1 MVKLTVSSLLATALF
16 FLSAPVRAQTAF
28 SLEYTYFDSP
38 TGGGSTGEFL
48 LFVPGT
54 YGYEMTIGFEFNG
67 VDYTEYQV
75 SAVLDGTTVT
85 ATCPSIVA
93 LSTLA
98 LIPNEDASAYTLTWV
113 NGTVA
118 LPEGTLT
125 NAFELVNGQ
134 LEAIVPSV
142 RPILIRI
149 PLESSLIVF
158 VLVDSDWCMGFTWRY
173 CKLLSCF

>member
-1 MVKLTVSSLLATALF
+1 MVKLTVSSLLTTALF
-16 FLSAPVRAQTAF
+16 FLSAPVRAQTDF
-28 SLEYTYFDSP
+28 SLKYTYFDSP

-98 LIPNEDASAYTLTWV
+98 LIPNDDASAYTLTWV

-134 LEAIVPSV
+134 LEAIVPS
-142 RPILIRI
+142 I
-149 PLESSLIVF
+149 PTGVWASPGDIFAWEAGEPQEFGSYALAQISTDVT
-158 VLVDSDWCMGFTWRY
+158 C
-173 CKLLSCF
+173 